1 MEITL
6 DVEVRAEKGTK
17 KVLSSLREASR
28 IPAIVYG
35 GEKPPV
41 SIALSEKDLIDARK
55 KGGANAILHLKHGK
69 GQETVMVKELQRHP
83 VTDRPVHADFQR
95 ISLTKKVDA
104 RVPLVIVGEAPG
116 VKDFGGM
123 LAYDLREL
131 RIKALPTAIPQKI
144 EVDISHLGL
153 HQGMHVADLKL
164 PEGVEVIDDA
174 KAVVVH
180 VTIAKVE
187 EVTEAAAAVP
197 AEGAAAAA
205 EPEVAST
212 KGKKDEEGKLVKETA
227 KGAAPAAG
235 DKKEPAKKEGK

>member
-144 EVDISHLGL
+144 EVDRAGSILLFDWNGQPVPSSKFVAFIYKTLGDVATYESGRAGEENL
-153 HQGMHVADLKL
+153 H
-164 PEGVEVIDDA
+164 VEF
-174 KAVVVH
+174 
-180 VTIAKVE
+180 
-187 EVTEAAAAVP
+187 P
-197 AEGAAAAA
+197 FFL
-205 EPEVAST
+205 S
-212 KGKKDEEGKLVKETA
+212 
-227 KGAAPAAG
+227 
-235 DKKEPAKKEGK
+235 